1 MESELLL
8 EAEVE
13 KRTSLS
19 HELKS
24 AKAEHAG
31 TLSCKSRY
39 HGVNDDHNCPT
50 QSSRHNSTHIAAEPQ
65 PTSAFAFAKD
75 TTGFVAILQ
84 PLWET
89 LPSSRSAR
97 GMVQRRHTTFPRW

>member
-1 MESELLL
+1 M
-8 EAEVE
+8 EVE
-13 KRTSLS
+13 KRTALS
-19 HELKS
+19 HELES
-24 AKAEHAG
+24 TKAEHAG
-31 TLSCKSRY
+31 TLSRESRY
-39 HGVNDDHNCPT
+39 HGVNDDYNRPT

-84 PLWET
+84 PLWAT

-97 GMVQRRHTTFPRW
+97 GTVQRRHTTFPRW

>member
-13 KRTSLS
+13 KRTALS
-19 HELKS
+19 HELES
-24 AKAEHAG
+24 AKTEHAG
-31 TLSCKSRY
+31 TLSRY
-39 HGVNDDHNCPT
+39 HGVNDDYNCPT
-50 QSSRHNSTHIAAEPQ
+50 QSSRHNSTHITAEPQ

-84 PLWET
+84 PLWAT
-89 LPSSRSAR
+89 LPSSRSAC
-97 GMVQRRHTTFPRW
+97 GTVQRRHTTFPRW